1 MIIANFLMVIMYNEL
16 GHALQALWPDIKMAI
31 CFDLSLQN
39 SKAIIHKLCNAS
51 RGRGL
56 ALMLRYGKDGEIN
69 ALFGIEKWVKF

>member
-1 MIIANFLMVIMYNEL
+1 
-16 GHALQALWPDIKMAI
+16 MAI

-56 ALMLRYGKDGEIN
+56 ALMLCYGKDGEIN
-69 ALFGIEKWVKF
+69 ALFGIAEVGQVLVTMVLHNL